1 MEQVILIA
9 SFLIPLVLS
18 LVIFFNSANNKPK
31 RTLARSMLNAAA
43 VFLANYFY
51 FIQDFG
57 IYVYIHSLHV
67 ALVLFIYPS
76 LYIYLKQLTHN
87 YAINYKTYIH
97 ILPGILFFLLY
108 FLFFDV
114 SIPQNEKITFLSN
127 YREKSFE
134 IEQKFLFIEWI
145 RIINVAII
153 VVQVAGYSLAIFN
166 ISRKYHLKLKNE
178 LSNADDYQI
187 KWLVWFNIGL
197 IVVAVLS
204 VMFYIVNP
212 FSDTNNLLLIIS
224 MFSMSI
230 FVWLI
235 GIWGNAQK
243 NIILPVLYEDNN
255 YKTIENGELQIIYD
269 NLVETIN
276 QSKIFTKPYLTL
288 SELASN
294 IGTNRTYISQA
305 INLQGHMN
313 FNAFINK
320 FRINE
325 AISILNKN
333 PKIKIEELALMSGF
347 GSVISFQRA
356 FNKDIGKTL
365 TEWKNRKE

>member
-1 MEQVILIA
+1 
-9 SFLIPLVLS
+9 
-18 LVIFFNSANNKPK
+18 
-31 RTLARSMLNAAA
+31 
-43 VFLANYFY
+43 
-51 FIQDFG
+51 
-57 IYVYIHSLHV
+57 
-67 ALVLFIYPS
+67 
-76 LYIYLKQLTHN
+76 
-87 YAINYKTYIH
+87 
-97 ILPGILFFLLY
+97 
-108 FLFFDV
+108 
-114 SIPQNEKITFLSN
+114 
-127 YREKSFE
+127 
-134 IEQKFLFIEWI
+134 
-145 RIINVAII
+145 
-153 VVQVAGYSLAIFN
+153 
-166 ISRKYHLKLKNE
+166 
-178 LSNADDYQI
+178 
-187 KWLVWFNIGL
+187 VWFNIGL

>member
-1 MEQVILIA
+1 MEQIILIA

-31 RTLARSMLNAAA
+31 RTLALSMLNAAA

-51 FIQDFG
+51 FIQNFE
-57 IYVYIHSLHV
+57 IYVYLHSLHV
-67 ALVLFIYPS
+67 AMVLFIYPS
-76 LYIYLKQLTHN
+76 LYIYLKQLTNN
-87 YAINYKTYIH
+87 YSISYKTYIH
-97 ILPGILFFLLY
+97 ILPGVLFFLLY
-108 FLFFDV
+108 FFFFDI
-114 SIPQNEKITFLSN
+114 SIAQNERITFLSN
-127 YREKSFE
+127 YRDKSLE
-134 IEQKFLFIEWI
+134 IEQRFLVVEWI

-153 VVQVAGYSLAIFN
+153 VAQVVGYSLAIFN

-197 IVVAVLS
+197 IIIAILS
-204 VMFYIVNP
+204 VMFYMINP
-212 FSDTNNLLLIIS
+212 FSDSNNLLLIIS
-224 MFSMSI
+224 MFSMSV

-243 NIILPVLYEDNN
+243 NVIFPVFNDDNN
-255 YKTIENGELQIIYD
+255 YKNIENTELQVIYN
-269 NLVETIN
+269 NLIETIN
-276 QSKIFTKPYLTL
+276 KNKIFTNPYLTL
-288 SELASN
+288 TELASN

-325 AISILNKN
+325 AINILEIN
-333 PKIKIEELALMSGF
+333 PKIKIEELALRSGF